1 MKKEKFTYEKSGVN
15 ISAADNFVKFISL
28 ISSNNK
34 GKKKFSPIG
43 GFGSITDIPNN
54 LKKPKIVACTDGV
67 GTKIEIANTL
77 NKYDTIG
84 IDLVAMSVNDL
95 IVQGAKPLI
104 FLDYISINK
113 IDLKKLKFIIK
124 GIVKGCKTSNCELV
138 GGETAEM
145 PGTYEKGKFD
155 IAGFA
160 VGVVD
165 KKRILN
171 KKDIKKN
178 DFVLAIPSNGVHS
191 NGYSLVRYVLKKK
204 KINLKNNKF
213 LKKELL
219 RPTKIY
225 VKEVLNLIN
234 NNLIN
239 GCANITG
246 GGLADNIKRVIPDGM
261 VADIDLYKV
270 KTKKIFKWLKQK
282 NIDDSEM
289 LKTFNCGV
297 GFCLIVNP
305 KNLNK
310 VKTKEIFRWL
320 KKNNISDKEMLK
332 TFNCGVGF
340 CLIINPK
347 NLKKITKLFT
357 KEFKPYVIGK
367 IAFGKNK
374 VKLSGKID
382 WS

>member
-1 MKKEKFTYEKSGVN
+1 MKKKKFTYEKSGVN
-15 ISAADNFVKFISL
+15 INAADTFIKFISM

-34 GKKKFSPIG
+34 GKKKFNNIG
-43 GFGSITDIPNN
+43 GFGSISNIPKD
-54 LKKPKIVACTDGV
+54 LKRPKIVACTDGV

-95 IVQGAKPLI
+95 IVQGARPLL

-113 IDLKKLKFIIK
+113 INLKKLKSIIK
-124 GIVKGCKTSNCELV
+124 GIIKGCKISNCELV

-145 PGTYEKGKFD
+145 PGTYEKDKFD

-165 KKRILN
+165 EKKILN
-171 KKDIKKN
+171 KKNIKK
-178 DFVLAIPSNGVHS
+178 DDLLLAVPSTGVHS
-191 NGYSLVRYVLKKK
+191 NGYSLVRYVLKKR
-204 KINLKNNKF
+204 KIDLKTNKF

-225 VKEVLNLIN
+225 VKEVLNLID

-246 GGLADNIKRVIPDGM
+246 GGLEDNIKRVIPDKM
-261 VADIDLYKV
+261 VANINLDKI
-270 KTKKIFKWLKQK
+270 KTKKIFKWLKQN
-282 NIDDSEM
+282 NID
-289 LKTFNCGV
+289 
-297 GFCLIVNP
+297 
-305 KNLNK
+305 
-310 VKTKEIFRWL
+310 
-320 KKNNISDKEMLK
+320 DKEMLK

-347 NLKKITKLFT
+347 NLNKISKFFT

-367 IAFGKNK
+367 IISGKNK
-374 VKLSGKID
+374 VKLNGKID